1 MSSLEFTQK
10 LGQYEQIL
18 NSFAYS
24 LTKNIEDSRDLY
36 QETAYRALIN
46 SDKFEVG
53 TNFKA
58 WVFTIMKNIF
68 INNYRKKQKAQI
80 INDSSDNQ
88 FLIDSSISGV
98 VKNDAENKILVE
110 EMTLLIEQLDP
121 SIKVP
126 FIMHYYG
133 YKYQEIAEELDLPL
147 GTIKSRIFFARQ
159 ELKIQIE
166 KRYGTKRL
174 VV

>member
-24 LTKNIEDSRDLY
+24 LTKNTEDSRDLY

-174 VV
+174 TV